1 MTVVR
6 HDSRPQQPPVHYG
19 CCSVTAFACQDH
31 RSLPPR
37 EEKNHPVALHGH
49 HRPQPLSAKTSA
61 RHDCH
66 AQQNMLAIA
75 AIDRSL
81 CLPRPLRIPRRT
93 LTTHNSHLT
102 QHAHHGM
109 TTPTIHGTCPAHPP
123 FSTTTPPVA
132 LLTTAVPVRW
142 HHGCLLQLTITY

>member
-1 MTVVR
+1 MIAAPS
-6 HDSRPQQPPVHYG
+6 SRPSTMVVAQSRPSPAKTTVH
-19 CCSVTAFACQDH
+19 CPQEKRKIILLPSTATTVH
-31 RSLPPR
+31 S
-37 EEKNHPVALHGH
+37 HYV
-49 HRPQPLSAKTSA
+49 SAKTFA

-66 AQQNMLAIA
+66 AQQNLLAIA

-81 CLPRPLRIPRRT
+81 FLPRQLRIPRRT

-109 TTPTIHGTCPAHPP
+109 TTPTIHGIYPAHPP
-123 FSTTTPPVA
+123 FSTTPPPVA